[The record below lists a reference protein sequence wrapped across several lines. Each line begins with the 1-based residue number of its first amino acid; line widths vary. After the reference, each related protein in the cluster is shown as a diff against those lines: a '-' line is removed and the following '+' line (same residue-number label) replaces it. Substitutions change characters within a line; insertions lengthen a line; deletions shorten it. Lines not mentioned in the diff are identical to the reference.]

1 MNLKTLGNRLVGL
14 GLSVAV
20 GFGIL
25 ANANANANA
34 IAEVARFGIALWRV
48 SGCGVSCIRS
58 PYELGLLGFWPRL
71 IWVRS
76 PMQRLHGRLI
86 LNVAGDY

>member
-1 MNLKTLGNRLVGL
+1 MHLKTLGNRLVGL

-25 ANANANANA
+25 ANA
-34 IAEVARFGIALWRV
+34 IAEVASLGIALWRV
-48 SGCGVSCIRS
+48 SRCGVSCIRS

-86 LNVAGDY
+86 LNNVAGDY